1 MLEARDRHQK
11 ELFDKF
17 RYYDGRLLEI
27 NSQKER
33 NLSLKQ
39 ENRERINQAKEQIY
53 RERMQ
58 NKQVKQIVSKVLEE
72 KRSRDR
78 EEDMNIKKTKKFQLL
93 YEKNENL
100 SNKIRNLEHHHMTL
114 KHKYGSKLANKTSI
128 SDENAEKV
136 KKLE

>member
-1 MLEARDRHQK
+1 
-11 ELFDKF
+11 
-17 RYYDGRLLEI
+17 
-27 NSQKER
+27 
-33 NLSLKQ
+33 
-39 ENRERINQAKEQIY
+39 
-53 RERMQ
+53 MQ

-78 EEDMNIKKTKKFQLL
+78 EEDMNIKKTKKLQLL

-100 SNKIRNLEHHHMTL
+100 SNKIRNLEQHQMTL